1 MSVEQQTKT
10 LADFLPGGRLF
21 VQKGRADSNF
31 YKFLRGLAAEF
42 FEANTLIEQFLFDI
56 FPNQT
61 ELLIDEWEQAVG
73 IPDDCFPG
81 TGTLAERRQH
91 VLAKLASLGV
101 TTADDFVA
109 LANILGVTV
118 TITNSIDE
126 LSASQ
131 FTMTFPFELDE
142 SPVVPTTFTMVFP
155 FTLGGDTIADEKR
168 FEIIVYHVGPQ
179 PLIRCLFAKLK
190 PAHCTITF
198 IEQPVGIQGCGD
210 PLMQCGEPFA
220 LCGD

>member
-1 MSVEQQTKT
+1 MSIEQQIKT
-10 LADFLPGGRLF
+10 GADFLPGGRLF
-21 VQKGRADSNF
+21 VQKGRSNSNL
-31 YKFLRGLAAEF
+31 YKLLSGLGNEF
-42 FEANTLIEQFLFDI
+42 FNANTLIERFLFDI

-61 ELLIDEWEQAVG
+61 ELLIDEWESAVG

-101 TTADDFVA
+101 TTVDDFVN

-118 TITNSIDE
+118 TVTNGVDE

-131 FTMTFPFELDE
+131 FPMTFPFELDTT
-142 SPVVPTTFTMVFP
+142 PVVPSTFTMVFP
-155 FTLGGDTIADEKR
+155 FILGGDTIEDAKR
-168 FEIIVYHVGPQ
+168 FEIVVYHVGPQ
-179 PLIRCLFAKLK
+179 PLIRCLFTKLK

-198 IEQPVGIQGCGD
+198 IEEPLGPQGCGD
-210 PLMQCGEPFA
+210 SLMQCGEPFA
-220 LCGD
+220 LCGE